1 MDGWKERERE
11 GGKHC
16 AEAFVAAVNPY
27 RRRTGAVLTAGLSFR
42 ATQRDLVYGVV
53 PLPVMYLGRSSHDDH
68 RSISVSW
75 DCMDVVIANA
85 VQ

>member
-11 GGKHC
+11 GKHC

-42 ATQRDLVYGVV
+42 ATQRDLVYALVPVAVPVV
-53 PLPVMYLGRSSHDDH
+53 GYCPDLAFGRESDQDADDQN
-68 RSISVSW
+68 R
-75 DCMDVVIANA
+75 
-85 VQ
+85 